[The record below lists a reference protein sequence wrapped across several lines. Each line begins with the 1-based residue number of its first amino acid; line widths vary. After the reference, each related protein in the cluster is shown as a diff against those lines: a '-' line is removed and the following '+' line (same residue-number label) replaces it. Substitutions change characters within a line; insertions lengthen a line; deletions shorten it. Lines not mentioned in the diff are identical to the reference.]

1 MDRFLRLRI
10 WGSDG
15 QSIEFD
21 NTVDDFWGINAGTAD
36 LQKIMMMNELSYG
49 EFNASIFQVQ
59 VYGLGTDV
67 KLNGRRILV
76 SLEYQYTTEPVL
88 LADENDNFIT
98 TETSDYIA
106 TQLSEEQSTVKNIFV
121 GIINSS
127 ESDIIKT
134 DRNIIAYDRAYTE
147 RDIDISSWWNS
158 YWKSKIGTSV
168 TLATFRTDLVNS
180 RYITPESVTLV
191 NDSVVI
197 PNPFSSVSDEGI
209 AYTLTFGDVLKMVC
223 RLQNCTPM
231 FTGSDSLEF
240 ITLGRNTYDI
250 KQDTEGLNSTWKD
263 FETEK
268 VTGVAFYGESV
279 DPIRVVGTT
288 DNVYNIAGNLLTL
301 NMTTAT
307 LDTIGNN
314 ILNDIKDIQ
323 YIPASVKMK
332 VSRPEFEMGDEL
344 STDGGTVYIM
354 QQTLS
359 GSLLVNQTLDAP
371 AINATLDTE
380 VTDYNDT
387 IMQANKSASIEKEI
401 TDTNANIV
409 LKADANGRIVQVALG
424 ANASTGSSFS
434 VKADD
439 IEFIANGKIQL
450 QANNLSISA
459 GLESMSDIAHN
470 GVFLSPDGLY
480 VKGSSG
486 DYFKADK
493 NGNINASNIDLDSLS
508 FNDPS
513 PAALIQLSMTGSTA
527 YAKLSNVEI
536 TNSLTINSGKSL
548 KYRGTELQTLLNAK
562 KNANQIHTGT
572 LVCSFNNGECIK
584 SYADFGVSS
593 RPNGLVLCPASDG
606 KVFVTYIWDNS
617 TSNIDIYARTED
629 SSGYATWFS
638 GNLRITFICIT

>member
-1 MDRFLRLRI
+1 MDRFLRI
-10 WGSDG
+10 QIYNDTNTEV
-15 QSIEFD
+15 EFD
-21 NTVDDFWGINAGTAD
+21 NKLDDFWGIDAGTAD
-36 LQKIMMMNELSYG
+36 LSQIMMTEELSYG
-49 EFNASIFQVQ
+49 ESNASMFQVM
-59 VYGLGTDV
+59 VFGLDKDI
-67 KLNGRRILV
+67 KLNGRRIVVVLEYTYEQYDILVNNDDNIIVNAKNEYLV
-76 SLEYQYTTEPVL
+76 SAP
-88 LADENDNFIT
+88 IT
-98 TETSDYIA
+98 TPTS
-106 TQLSEEQSTVKNIFV
+106 KNLFT

-127 ESDIIKT
+127 DSDIIKT
-134 DRNIIAYDRAYTE
+134 DRKIIAYDDIYTLRNE
-147 RDIDISSWWNS
+147 DIATWWS
-158 YWKSKIGTSV
+158 TWWKSMINTPV
-168 TLATFRTDLVNS
+168 TLATFRNALVQTVN
-180 RYITPESVTLV
+180 IPVVAKTLI
-191 NDSVVI
+191 NDSVII
-197 PNPFSSVSDEGI
+197 PNPFQSVSDENI
-209 AYTLTFGDVLKMVC
+209 TYVLSFSDVLQMVC
-223 RLQNCTPM
+223 RLQNCTP
-231 FTGSDSLEF
+231 FLNGDGYLEF
-240 ITLGRNTYDI
+240 ITLGENTYNI
-250 KQDTEGLNSTWKD
+250 ENATEGLNSNWKD
-263 FETEK
+263 FQTEK
-268 VTGVAFYGESV
+268 ITGVAFYGENTDAV
-279 DPIRVVGTT
+279 RVVGTN
-288 DNVYNIAGNLLTL
+288 DNVYNITSNLLTL

-323 YIPASVKMK
+323 YVPAMVKMK
-332 VSRPEFEMGDEL
+332 VSQPDFRLGDKL
-344 STDGGTVYIM
+344 ITDGGIIYIM
-354 QQTLS
+354 SNNLN
-359 GSLLVNQTLDAP
+359 GSLLINQTIQAN
-371 AINATLDTE
+371 AVNATLDTE
-380 VTDYNDT
+380 VTNYNDT
-387 IMQANKSASIEKEI
+387 IMRANKTASIEKEI

-409 LKADANGRIVQVALG
+409 LKADANGRMVQVALG

-513 PAALIQLSMTGSTA
+513 PAALVQLSMTGSTA

-606 KVFVTYIWDNS
+606 KVFVTYMWDNS

>member
-1 MDRFLRLRI
+1 MDRFLQIQI
-10 WGSDG
+10 WNASNTA
-15 QSIEFD
+15 IEYD
-21 NTVDDFWGINAGTAD
+21 NKVDDFWGIDAGTAD
-36 LQKIMMMNELSYG
+36 LTQIMMANELSYG
-49 EFNASIFQVQ
+49 EVNASMFQVT
-59 VYGLGTDV
+59 VFGLDKNI
-67 KLNGRRILV
+67 KLNGRRIVVTLDYTYEEYSRLV
-76 SLEYQYTTEPVL
+76 DS
-88 LADENDNFIT
+88 DDNSIVD
-98 TETSDYIA
+98 SDD
-106 TQLSEEQSTVKNIFV
+106 NIFV
-121 GIINSS
+121 PAPDTISTSENLFNGIINTS

-134 DRNIIAYDRAYTE
+134 DRIIVAYDRLY
-147 RDIDISSWWNS
+147 DIRNNDISSWWNTW
-158 YWKSKIGTSV
+158 WKSKIGTSV
-168 TLATFRTDLVNS
+168 TLATFR
-180 RYITPESVTLV
+180 ESLLQAVGIPTVSKTLI
-191 NDSVVI
+191 NDDIVI
-197 PNPFSSVSDEGI
+197 PNPFTSTSDDNVS
-209 AYTLTFGDVLKMVC
+209 YTMLFSEVLQMVC
-223 RLQNCTPM
+223 RLQNCTP
-231 FTGSDSLEF
+231 TINGNNYLEF
-240 ITLGRNTYDI
+240 KTLGENTYDI
-250 KQDTEGLNSTWKD
+250 RDATEGLNSTWKD

-268 VTGVAFYGESV
+268 ITGIAFYNEST
-279 DPIRVVGTT
+279 DPVRVVGTT

-307 LDTIGNN
+307 LDTIGTN

-332 VSRPEFEMGDEL
+332 VSRPEFKLGDKL
-344 STDGGTVYIM
+344 ITDGGTVYIM
-354 QQTLS
+354 DNNMN
-359 GSLLVNQTLDAP
+359 GSLLVEQTVQAN
-371 AINATLDTE
+371 AVNATLDTE
-380 VTDYNDT
+380 VINYNDT
-387 IMQANKSASIEKEI
+387 IMRANKTASIEKEI
-401 TDTNANIV
+401 TNTNANIV
-409 LKADANGRIVQVALG
+409 LKADANGRMVQVALG

-459 GLESMSDIAHN
+459 GLESMSDTTHN

-493 NGNINASNIDLDSLS
+493 NGSIVASNLDLDALS
-508 FNDPS
+508 FKDPS
-513 PAALIQLSMTGSTA
+513 PAALVQLKMTGAGS
-527 YAKLSNVEI
+527 YAQMSNLTI
-536 TNSLTINSGKSL
+536 TNQLVINSGKSL
-548 KYRGTELQTLLNAK
+548 SYRGTELQTLLNAK

-606 KVFVTYIWDNS
+606 KVFVTYMWDNS